1 MRKYIPVYVR
11 FPFFYAMVF
20 ALTEYFIDSGDR
32 PAFLKYP
39 IIPII
44 HVFLIFM
51 FITVEVIMKALD
63 SVSYHLLSE
72 EDKVK
77 FDIESAKPFTQTETF
92 KKWMFKI
99 SALKPIEQE
108 KDIQLD
114 HDYDGIKELD
124 NGLPPWFTGLFYAT
138 IVFALV
144 YLVRFHIV
152 GDYTQDQEYV
162 LDNTLAEKEVAAYN
176 KTAPDLM
183 NVDKVTLLTE
193 EAAVAE
199 GKAIFT
205 ANCVLCH
212 KANGG
217 GAIGPNLTD
226 TSWILGGG
234 IKNLFKTISEGGRP
248 GKGMVAWKESL
259 KPTEIQKVASYVLS
273 LQGTKPADGKAPEGE
288 VWEENGVAKAPTADV
303 VLTDTVTKNK

>member
-1 MRKYIPVYVR
+1 MRKYIPVYIR
-11 FPFFYAMVF
+11 FPFFYLIVF
-20 ALTEYFIDSGDR
+20 ALSEYFIDSGDR
-32 PAFLKYP
+32 PAFVKYP
-39 IIPII
+39 IVPLM
-44 HVFLIFM
+44 HLLLIFI
-51 FITVEVIMKALD
+51 FIVIEVILNAVD
-63 SVSYHLLSE
+63 NVSYQLLTDE
-72 EDKVK
+72 AKAQYDIDK
-77 FDIESAKPFTQTETF
+77 AKPFTQSELY

-99 SALKPIEQE
+99 SALKPIEDE

-162 LDNTLAEKEVAAYN
+162 MDNTLAEKQVEEYN

-193 EAAVAE
+193 PAALAE

-205 ANCVLCH
+205 TNCVLCH
-212 KANGG
+212 KADGG

-234 IKNLFKTISEGGRP
+234 IKNVFHTISNGGRD
-248 GKGMVAWKESL
+248 GKGMIAWKGTL
-259 KPTEIQKVASYVLS
+259 KPKEIQKVTSYIIS
-273 LQGTKPADGKAPEGE
+273 LKGSNPKDPKAPEGE
-288 VWEENGVAKAPTADV
+288 VWVEKAAATSAK
-303 VLTDTVTKNK
+303 